1 MKTRI
6 DFICEA
12 TAGVGTILQTDKI
25 LQTISMIL
33 TCISVFVSLCFTLY
47 KWFKSA
53 SKDGKITKD
62 EIDEA
67 IKTTKEHVDK
77 IENTIKKDGDKN
89 GKIY

>member
-6 DFICEA
+6 DYLCEA
-12 TAGVGTILQTDKI
+12 TAGVGTILQTDKL

-33 TCISVFVSLCFTLY
+33 TCVSVVVSLCFTLY
-47 KWFKSA
+47 KWFKEA
-53 SKDGKITKD
+53 KKDGKITKD

-77 IENTIKKDGDKN
+77 IESTIKKDGDKN
-89 GKIY
+89 G

>member
-6 DFICEA
+6 DYICEA

-33 TCISVFVSLCFTLY
+33 TCISIVVSLCFTLY
-47 KWFKSA
+47 NWYKVAK
-53 SKDGKITKD
+53 KDGKITKD

-67 IKTTKEHVDK
+67 VKTTKEHIDK
-77 IENTIKKDGDKN
+77 IESTIKKDGDKN